1 MSMNL
6 SENKPLS
13 PHFSGHETFPLRH
26 AWIPKALPLVAEDEK
41 ILFKPEE
48 LMLHMGVGKNM
59 AQSVRHW
66 LETARLV
73 ELIDKSHHRLSD
85 IASVVFTDTADPFLE
100 STDTIWLL
108 HFLMATNPEKS
119 SLWFYLF
126 NVYAKRTFT
135 KTRLNESVLKWCD
148 DQNFQAPSQT
158 TLNRDITALLAT
170 YSSAALTREKDLQ
183 AVLSCPL
190 KELHL
195 FTHRSEEG
203 DHIWKFRQLTF
214 GEISEDLFAYCLG
227 SFLEQNKWPKSV
239 SFSDILDS
247 PGSPARVFNFSEN
260 LLAKYL
266 NGFGLKTDQL
276 YSYSTTAGAKQLLK
290 SGQKDFNPIELL
302 KSIYTK

>member
-1 MSMNL
+1 MEL
-6 SENKPLS
+6 SENIKLT

-26 AWIPKALPLVAEDEK
+26 AWIPKALPLVAQDKK

-66 LETARLV
+66 LETTRLV
-73 ELIDKSHHRLSD
+73 ELVNKSHHRVTD
-85 IASVVFTDTADPFLE
+85 IASIVFTDGADPFLE

-108 HFLMATNPEKS
+108 HFLMATNPQKT
-119 SLWFYLF
+119 SLWYFLF
-126 NVYAKRTFT
+126 NIYAKRTFT
-135 KTRLNESVLKWCD
+135 KTRLNEAVLTWC
-148 DQNFQAPSQT
+148 QSKGFHAPSQS
-158 TLNRDITALLAT
+158 TLTRDITALLAT
-170 YSSAALTREKDLQ
+170 YSAAVLKREKDLQ

-195 FTHRSEEG
+195 FTHRTEDG

-214 GEISEDLFAYCLG
+214 GEISEDLFAYCLAQ
-227 SFLEQNKWPKSV
+227 FLEINERPNSI

-266 NGFGLKTDQL
+266 HRFGLRTDHP
-276 YSYSTTAGAKQLLK
+276 YSFSTTAGAKQLLK
-290 SGQKDFNPIELL
+290 SGQKEFLSIKIL
-302 KSIYTK
+302 KKIYAH

>member
-1 MSMNL
+1 MNL
-6 SENKPLS
+6 LENKKLT

-66 LETARLV
+66 LETTRLV
-73 ELIDKSHHRLSD
+73 ELQNKTYHRISD
-85 IASVVFTDTADPFLE
+85 IASVVFSSSADPFLE

-108 HFLMATNPEKS
+108 HYMMATNPEKS
-119 SLWFYLF
+119 SLWYYLF
-126 NVYAKRTFT
+126 NLYAKQTFT
-135 KTRLNESVLKWCD
+135 KTRLNESVLTWCESEGL
-148 DQNFQAPSQT
+148 QAPSQT

-170 YSSAALTREKDLQ
+170 YSSAVLKREKDLQ

-195 FTHRSEEG
+195 FTHRTEDG
-203 DHIWKFRQLTF
+203 DHIWKFRQLAF
-214 GEISEDLFAYCLG
+214 GEISEDLFAYCLVR
-227 SFLEQNKWPKSV
+227 FLEQNEWPNSV
-239 SFSDILDS
+239 SFSDVLES
-247 PGSPARVFNFSEN
+247 PGSPARVFHFSEN

-266 NGFGLKTDQL
+266 HGFGLSNDNP
-276 YSYSTTAGAKQLLK
+276 YVFSTTAGSKQLLRPR
-290 SGQKDFNPIELL
+290 QINM
-302 KSIYTK
+302 KSIDILKKIYNYAS